1 MVDAGSTNTLI
12 DRIFASVDDLLD
24 GKMIC
29 GAGGGGFLQAVMKK
43 GVTREQVRQRLQE
56 TFPNTDIDIWNCTII
71 TKNSSAKRRKPMKLK
86 EGFILRTV
94 AGETVVIPSGEELDL
109 NVMITLNETGA
120 FLWERMQTETTQEAL
135 VEALLAEY
143 DVAEQLAADCV
154 AAFVKKLD
162 ENGFLAE

>member
-1 MVDAGSTNTLI
+1 
-12 DRIFASVDDLLD
+12 
-24 GKMIC
+24 
-29 GAGGGGFLQAVMKK
+29 MK
-43 GVTREQVRQRLQE
+43 
-56 TFPNTDIDIWNCTII
+56 I
-71 TKNSSAKRRKPMKLK
+71 K
-86 EGFILRTV
+86 EGFLLRQV
-94 AGETVVIPSGEELDL
+94 AGQNVVLPAGDTLDL

-120 FLWERMQTETTQEAL
+120 FLWERMQTETTQEVL